1 MTAMA
6 SAARAVIGGVDTHA
20 GTQALLAKHNIR
32 LPATQLESDT
42 ATGALDALSLPG
54 SYATRLAS
62 QGRLMRVLADEIAAT
77 EVELPRR
84 LRHHPGYRNLLT
96 VKGIG
101 PVLAA
106 VFVAEIASPP
116 QRSVGARRE
125 TPRRTP

>member
-6 SAARAVIGGVDTHA
+6 SAARSVIGGVDTLA
-20 GTQALLAKHNIR
+20 GIQALLAKHNIR

-54 SYATRLAS
+54 RYATRLAS
-62 QGRLMRVLADEIAAT
+62 QRGLMRVLADEIAAT
-77 EVELPRR
+77 EVELHRR

-116 QRSVGARRE
+116 QRSVGAQRE